1 MSYNMKGLPQYIN
14 TAGKITVITAL
25 FGVVA
30 FAIIFLLNIGATQ
43 LKHVEAAN
51 GLATTTVTVLNT
63 PPQWTVDARESTPSS
78 TSTPTNSGSTI
89 SWKAI
94 ATDSNA
100 ENYYLLIC
108 SASTTPT
115 ANNGA
120 APTCGTGAK
129 RWAVSGSI
137 VSGAQATAATTTT
150 EVAPFFEQNNWVA
163 WVCDSVPVN
172 PRCNATYKQ
181 GTGSTSSPFNVNKRP
196 TFTAFW
202 DNSPK
207 LPGTVVTFRATSTDP
222 DIVPINDTVKLI
234 VCATAVF
241 ATSTDTCGG
250 ITLATSTLVASN
262 PSASYTI
269 PIPMQDTNYPAF
281 GFIVD
286 MHGHESIGVSQGTNS
301 ILTVSNATPTI
312 TPAQITLNNGANLIL
327 TQEAAQTTGFKL
339 RYIVADNN
347 SCKNSASGNEITKN
361 IVSVYRS
368 AIGTTTCNGSS
379 GSFNANNCYGSK
391 AATTTWNLSCT
402 ASSSPSDCTGA
413 TDTTQTWDC
422 TFPLWYVADP
432 TDGVASNTAF
442 FAQDWR
448 AAVSAIDDN
457 NATSSFTQSST
468 ANIEVQSFL
477 ALALNTLSIPYGQL
491 QPGDKT
497 DPLVATT
504 TIRATGNVGIDERLT
519 GKSMCTNFTSAVACR
534 NSATSTVAEK
544 NQVYATSSVTY
555 GFASSS
561 SNRILSSTTPKLLDI
576 NVKKSTT
583 TAIQAKG
590 VTYWGIR
597 IPNSITLA
605 GAYTGE
611 NTFFGVLS
619 SPSQW

>member
-1 MSYNMKGLPQYIN
+1 MKGLPQYIN

-63 PPQWTVDARESTPSS
+63 PPQWTIDAREVTPSS
-78 TSTPTNSGSTI
+78 TSTPTNSGSSI
-89 SWKAI
+89 SWRAT

-120 APTCGTGAK
+120 APTCGSGAK

-137 VSGAQATAATTTT
+137 VSGVQATAATTTT
-150 EVAPFFEQNNWVA
+150 EVVPFAEQNNWVA

-202 DNSPK
+202 DNSPT
-207 LPGTVVTFRATSTDP
+207 LPGATVTFRATSTDP
-222 DIVPINDTVKLI
+222 DVVPINDTVKLI
-234 VCATAVF
+234 VCSSAVF
-241 ATSTDTCGG
+241 ATSTDTCGAL
-250 ITLATSTLVASN
+250 TLATSTLTASN
-262 PSASYTI
+262 PSATYVV
-269 PIPMQDTNYPAF
+269 PIPTQDQNYGAY
-281 GFIVD
+281 GYIVD
-286 MHGHESIGVSQGTNS
+286 MHGHESAGVSQGSNS
-301 ILTVSNATPTI
+301 VLTVSNATPSVTA
-312 TPAQITLNNGANLIL
+312 AQITLNNGSNLIL
-327 TQEAAQTTGFKL
+327 TQEAAQTTGYTL
-339 RYIVADNN
+339 RYVATDNN
-347 SCKNSASGNEITKN
+347 SCDAVGGAVGDEITRN

-368 AIGTTTCNGSS
+368 AIGSTTCNGSA
-379 GSFNANNCYGSK
+379 GAYNANNCYGSK
-391 AATTTWNLSCT
+391 IATTTWNLSCT
-402 ASSSPSDCTGA
+402 ASSTSCTGN
-413 TDTTQTWDC
+413 TDTTQIWDC

-432 TDGVASNTAF
+432 TDGVASNTVY

-448 AAVSAIDDN
+448 AAVSAIDN
-457 NATSSFTQSST
+457 NSATSTFTQSST

-583 TAIQAKG
+583 TSIQAKG
-590 VTYWGIR
+590 VTFWGIR
-597 IPNSITLA
+597 IPTAITLA

-619 SPSQW
+619 APAQW